1 VKVIIQRVTEA
12 SVVVEGKTVGEIGG
26 GLLAFLGI
34 HREDSSKKISP
45 LADRLLNFRMFRD
58 DADKMNLSLL
68 DVGGGL
74 LVVSQFTLYANCKSG
89 RRPSFTDAAPPDLAK
104 DLYEEFVAYSKT
116 KLKKV
121 ETGVFAAYMQVH
133 LINDGPVTFTLEG

>member
-1 VKVIIQRVTEA
+1 MKVIIQRVTSA
-12 SVVVEGKTVGEIGG
+12 SVVVERKTVGEIEGG
-26 GLLAFLGI
+26 VLAFLGI
-34 HREDSSKKISP
+34 HKEDSSKKIVP
-45 LADRLLNFRMFRD
+45 LVDRLLNFRMFRD
-58 DADKMNLSLL
+58 EADKMNLSLL
-68 DVGGGL
+68 DVDGGL

-121 ETGVFAAYMQVH
+121 ETGAFGAYMQVH
-133 LINDGPVTFTLEG
+133 LINDGPVTFTLEE

>member
-1 VKVIIQRVTEA
+1 MKIIIQRVTEA

-34 HREDSSKKISP
+34 HREDSSKKIIP

-116 KLKKV
+116 KLEKV

-133 LINDGPVTFTLEG
+133 LINDGPVTFTLED